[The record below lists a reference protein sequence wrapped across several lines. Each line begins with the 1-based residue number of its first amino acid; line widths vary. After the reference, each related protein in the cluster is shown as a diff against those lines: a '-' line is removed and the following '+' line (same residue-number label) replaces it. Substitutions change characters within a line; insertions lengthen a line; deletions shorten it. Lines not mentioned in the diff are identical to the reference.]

1 MPTYGMRR
9 RDFVAAL
16 GGAILWPVLAR
27 AQQPAVPMVGCL
39 VNGSQQDTGFSV
51 APFQK
56 GLGELGY
63 VDGENVSIAYRWAG
77 GHNERLPALAAELVS
92 LPVAVIA
99 ALNGSASAL
108 ALKTLTKSVPIVFQ
122 TGGDAAELGLLTNL
136 NRPEGNLTGV
146 SGITNFLV
154 AQQLDLLRQLF
165 PGAKSF
171 ALLTNPASPNANR
184 LVQLTQAAAKSI
196 GCGLLLVTASN
207 DDELDAAFATL
218 AERHLGGVVVPT
230 NAFFQTERRRV
241 VMLAAKYKVAAIY
254 DTREF
259 AEAGGLISCG
269 GGADRFRQVG
279 VYVGK
284 ILRGAK
290 PADLPVVR
298 PSKFEL
304 VINLKTARALG
315 LDLPP
320 AVLSQADAVIE

>member
-1 MPTYGMRR
+1 MPTCGMRR
-9 RDFVAAL
+9 RAFLAAL
-16 GGAILWPVLAR
+16 GSATVFPLAAR
-27 AQQPAVPMVGCL
+27 AQQPVPIVGCL
-39 VNGSQQDTGFSV
+39 VNGSPQDTDFSV
-51 APFQK
+51 APFQR

-63 VDGENVSIAYRWAG
+63 VDGENVVIEYRWAS
-77 GHNERLPALAAELVS
+77 GHNERLPALAAELVR

-108 ALKTLTKSVPIVFQ
+108 ALKALTKSIPIVFQ

-136 NRPEGNLTGV
+136 NRPEANLTGV
-146 SGITNFLV
+146 SGIANFLV
-154 AQQLDLLRQLF
+154 AQQLDLLRQMF
-165 PGAKSF
+165 PRANSF
-171 ALLTNPASPNANR
+171 ALLTNPASPNARR
-184 LVQLTQAAAKSI
+184 LVQLTQAAAKST
-196 GCGLLLVTASN
+196 GRDLMLVTAGN
-207 DDELDAAFATL
+207 DEELEAAFAKL
-218 AERHLGGVVVPT
+218 AERRPGGVVVPT

-241 VMLAAKYKVAAIY
+241 VMLAAQYKIPAIY

-279 VYVGK
+279 VYTGR

-304 VINLKTARALG
+304 VINLKAAKALG

-320 AVLSQADAVIE
+320 AVLSLADAVIE

>member
-1 MPTYGMRR
+1 MRR
-9 RDFVAAL
+9 RAFLAAL
-16 GGAILWPVLAR
+16 GSATVFPLAAR
-27 AQQPAVPMVGCL
+27 AQQPVPIVGCL
-39 VNGSQQDTGFSV
+39 VNGSSQDTDFSV
-51 APFQK
+51 APFQR

-63 VDGENVSIAYRWAG
+63 VDGENVVIEYRWAS

-108 ALKTLTKSVPIVFQ
+108 ALKALTKSIPIVFQ

-136 NRPEGNLTGV
+136 NRPEANLTGV

-154 AQQLDLLRQLF
+154 SQQLGLLRQLF
-165 PGAKSF
+165 PRATSL
-171 ALLTNPASPNANR
+171 ALLTNPASPNAKR

-196 GCGLLLVTASN
+196 GCDLMLVTAN
-207 DDELDAAFATL
+207 NEDELEAAFATL
-218 AERHLGGVVVPT
+218 AERRPGGVVVPT
-230 NAFFQTERRRV
+230 NALFQTERRRV

-279 VYVGK
+279 VYVGR
-284 ILRGAK
+284 ILRGAR

-304 VINLKTARALG
+304 VINLKTAKALG

-320 AVLSQADAVIE
+320 AMLSLADAVIE

>member
-1 MPTYGMRR
+1 MPTCGMRR
-9 RDFVAAL
+9 RAFLAAL
-16 GGAILWPVLAR
+16 GSVTVFPLAAR
-27 AQQPAVPMVGCL
+27 AQQPVPIVGCL
-39 VNGSQQDTGFSV
+39 VNGSPQDTDFSV
-51 APFQK
+51 APFQR

-63 VDGENVSIAYRWAG
+63 VDGENVVIEYRWAS

-108 ALKTLTKSVPIVFQ
+108 ALKALTKSIPIVFQ

-136 NRPEGNLTGV
+136 NRPEANLTGV

-154 AQQLDLLRQLF
+154 AQQLDLLRQMF
-165 PGAKSF
+165 PRANSF
-171 ALLTNPASPNANR
+171 ALLTNPASPNAKR
-184 LVQLTQAAAKSI
+184 LVQLTQAAAKST
-196 GCGLLLVTASN
+196 GRDLMLVTASN
-207 DDELDAAFATL
+207 DEELEAAFAKL
-218 AERHLGGVVVPT
+218 AERRPGGVVVPT

-241 VMLAAKYKVAAIY
+241 VMLAAQYKIPAIY

-279 VYVGK
+279 VYTGR

-304 VINLKTARALG
+304 VINLKAAKALG

-320 AVLSQADAVIE
+320 AVLSLADAVIE

>member
-1 MPTYGMRR
+1 MPTCGMRR
-9 RDFVAAL
+9 RAFLAAL
-16 GGAILWPVLAR
+16 GSVTIYPLAAR
-27 AQQPAVPMVGCL
+27 AQQPVPIVGCL
-39 VNGSQQDTGFSV
+39 VNGSPQDTDFSV
-51 APFQK
+51 APFQR

-63 VDGENVSIAYRWAG
+63 VDGENVVIEYRWAS

-108 ALKTLTKSVPIVFQ
+108 ALKALTKSIPIVFQ

-136 NRPEGNLTGV
+136 NRPEANLTGV

-154 AQQLDLLRQLF
+154 AQQLDLLRQMF
-165 PGAKSF
+165 PRANSF
-171 ALLTNPASPNANR
+171 ALLTNPASPNAKR
-184 LVQLTQAAAKSI
+184 LVQLTQAAAKST
-196 GCGLLLVTASN
+196 GRDLMLVTASN
-207 DDELDAAFATL
+207 DEELEAAFAKL
-218 AERHLGGVVVPT
+218 AERRPGGVVVPT

-241 VMLAAKYKVAAIY
+241 VMLAAQYKIPAIY

-279 VYVGK
+279 VYVGR

-304 VINLKTARALG
+304 VINRKAAKALG

-320 AVLSQADAVIE
+320 AVLSLADAVID